1 MRDLAE
7 LLRIYREFKKSVDS
21 VLKPLEELRAELVKP
36 MAQPVEEEFKKT
48 ISSILY
54 SWLTDLGNAKE
65 FRRRIWKNC
74 IKRSRSILSNV
85 RPFLLLL
92 VYIRHQLRPPRGF
105 G

>member
-65 FRRRIWKNC
+65 LQKADMEELYKKVKEHFK
-74 IKRSRSILSNV
+74 
-85 RPFLLLL
+85 
-92 VYIRHQLRPPRGF
+92 
-105 G
+105 

>member
-1 MRDLAE
+1 MLKRGWKSVIDVSSVRDLAE

-65 FRRRIWKNC
+65 LQKADMEELYKKVKEHFK
-74 IKRSRSILSNV
+74 
-85 RPFLLLL
+85 
-92 VYIRHQLRPPRGF
+92 
-105 G
+105 